1 MRQDGEAHTIAR
13 PSRPRT
19 WPSERIAPVG
29 PRLRSAEPSG
39 QGTGSRKSS
48 TVRSSSMGHGDLRE
62 VRVCCFTPSLFDRAT
77 PPCVG
82 SSFQPNLLFS

>member
-39 QGTGSRKSS
+39 QGTGSLEAAARAALYEVPPWGTAISGTCSCAALHPPCS
-48 TVRSSSMGHGDLRE
+48 TELLVEGDLR
-62 VRVCCFTPSLFDRAT
+62 L
-77 PPCVG
+77 
-82 SSFQPNLLFS
+82 